1 MKLKLVD
8 ETIAVCESHLV
19 ATNSRGLQVDLYL
32 ASYLAVHIHS
42 AFEQEIEKMVEDR
55 ANHVGDAV
63 LRNFM
68 MSCVDAVFR
77 STKISEMAGLLNRF
91 GEKYKTQF
99 QNDMKNQQRASTS
112 WDSIVAHRHGT
123 AHESGGKVFVHEIVE
138 YYNHGH
144 LVLDAFKT
152 TLDSTKT
159 T

>member
-8 ETIAVCESHLV
+8 ETIAVVESHLV
-19 ATNSRGLQVDLYL
+19 AANCRGSQVDLYL

-42 AFEQEIEKMVEDR
+42 AFEQEIERMVEDR
-55 ANHVGDAV
+55 ANQVGDPV

-91 GEKYKTQF
+91 GEQYKSQF
-99 QNDMKNQQRASTS
+99 QNEMKIQQRASTS

-123 AHESGGKVFVHEIVE
+123 AHETGGAVFVHEIVD

-152 TLDSTKT
+152 SLDSTKT

>member
-8 ETIAVCESHLV
+8 DTISVCESHLV
-19 ATNSRGLQVDLYL
+19 ATNTRGSQVDLYL

-55 ANHVGDAV
+55 ANHVGDQV

-91 GEKYKTQF
+91 GEKYKTHF
-99 QNDMKNQQRASTS
+99 QNEMKSQQRASTS

-123 AHESGGKVFVHEIVE
+123 AHESGGTVFVHEIVD

-152 TLDSTKT
+152 ALDSTKT
-159 T
+159 S

>member
-8 ETIAVCESHLV
+8 ETIAVVESHLV
-19 ATNSRGLQVDLYL
+19 ATNCRGSQIDLYL

-42 AFEQEIEKMVEDR
+42 AFEQEIERMVEDR
-55 ANHVGDAV
+55 ANQVGDPV

-91 GEKYKTQF
+91 GEQYKAQF
-99 QNDMKNQQRASTS
+99 QGEMKNQQRASTS

-123 AHESGGKVFVHEIVE
+123 AHESGGKVFVHEIVA

-152 TLDSTKT
+152 SLDSTKT

>member
-8 ETIAVCESHLV
+8 ETIAVCEAHLA
-19 ATNSRGLQVDLYL
+19 ATNSRGSQVDLYL
-32 ASYLAVHIHS
+32 ASYLAVRIHS

-55 ANHVGDAV
+55 ANHVGDPV

-91 GEKYKTQF
+91 GEKYKTEF
-99 QNDMKNQQRASTS
+99 QDQIKNQQRASAS
-112 WDSIVAHRHGT
+112 WDSIVSHRHGT
-123 AHESGGKVFVHEIVE
+123 AHESAGTVFVHEIVG

-144 LVLDAFKT
+144 LVLDAFKAS
-152 TLDSTKT
+152 LDSTRIS
-159 T
+159 

>member
-8 ETIAVCESHLV
+8 ETIAVCETHLDN
-19 ATNSRGLQVDLYL
+19 TKSRGLQVDLYL

-42 AFEQEIEKMVEDR
+42 AFEQEMKKMVEDR
-55 ANHVGDAV
+55 ANQVGDDV
-63 LRNFM
+63 LRTFM
-68 MSCVDAVFR
+68 MSCVGIVFR

-99 QNDMKNQQRASTS
+99 QDEMKNQTRASTS

-123 AHESGGKVFVHEIVE
+123 AHESGGTVFVHEIVE

-144 LVLDAFKT
+144 LILDAFKT
-152 TLDSTKT
+152 SLDSTKT
-159 T
+159 K